1 MLENGEVYEIK
12 MTDKYDKLKLV
23 SKIILPITFA
33 DRVKDIIQ
41 GSNKAKFSYYDQNK
55 KTHKKFLI

>member
-1 MLENGEVYEIK
+1 

-23 SKIILPITFA
+23 SKIVLPVTFA

-41 GSNKAKFSYYDQNK
+41 GSNLSKFSFYDQNK